1 MWQSW
6 NEFEK
11 GVAFGFENVY
21 NGNDSL
27 RRVERGEM
35 RNETETKE
43 MLQRITRYAEEKG
56 LLAQGDRLVIGV
68 SGGADS
74 MCLLLVLDELRK
86 THDLALHVVHVHHG
100 IRGAEA
106 DRDAA
111 FVEEACRG
119 MKIPCK
125 IVRIP
130 VPELAKERG
139 IGLEEAGRDARR
151 RCFLEEA
158 LRVGANKICVA
169 HHRDD
174 QAETVLFRALRGTG
188 IRGLAGMA
196 PLSRP
201 FAEPV
206 AVVRPLLCVG
216 RSEILNFLRA
226 AGQSWCEDS
235 TNGTDDYTRNF
246 LRNQVFPL
254 LRQVNPQAE
263 LHLAQ
268 LAEQAGSFAEWT
280 EAELAAVFQNAVC
293 GDGLRL
299 AVVEELPDAPRREVL
314 LRWLRSLSGEAR
326 DWNALHVAQVEGL
339 MRCQPGKELCL
350 PYGVRL
356 VREYD
361 RLCRKS
367 AETREAFLAVRIDLE
382 GEPFA
387 EMELSGNKKLRL
399 SLKERKKGEAIP
411 KNKYTKWFDYDKIGQ
426 ELSIRTRCAGD
437 YLKISE
443 NGGRKRLQ
451 DYFVDARIPADE
463 RRSLPLLTA
472 GSLVLWVIG
481 YRTSESC
488 RVDDGTR
495 RVLAAELWEEDMDE
509 GWQT

>member
-1 MWQSW
+1 
-6 NEFEK
+6 
-11 GVAFGFENVY
+11 
-21 NGNDSL
+21 
-27 RRVERGEM
+27 
-35 RNETETKE
+35 

-74 MCLLLVLDELRK
+74 MCLLLVLAELRK
-86 THDLALHVVHVHHG
+86 SHALALHVVHVHHG
-100 IRGAEA
+100 IRGEEA

-111 FVEEACRG
+111 FVEETCRSLEV
-119 MKIPCK
+119 PCRV
-125 IVRIP
+125 VRVP
-130 VPELAKERG
+130 VPELAREQG
-139 IGLEEAGRDARR
+139 IGLEEAGRNARR

-158 LRVGANKICVA
+158 LRVGANKICLA

-216 RSEILNFLRA
+216 RAEILEFLRA
-226 AGQSWCEDS
+226 AGQSWREDS
-235 TNGTDDYTRNF
+235 TNGTDAYTRNF

-280 EAELAAVFQNAVC
+280 EAELAEVYENAVR
-293 GDGLRL
+293 GDTLRIA
-299 AVVEELPDAPRREVL
+299 AVQELPDAPRREVL
-314 LRWLRSLSGEAR
+314 LRWLRALSGENR
-326 DWNALHVAQVEGL
+326 DWNALHAEEVERL
-339 MRCQPGKELCL
+339 MRGQTGREVCL

-361 RLCRKS
+361 RICRKS
-367 AETREAFLAVRIDLE
+367 AETPEAFPTVRLDLE
-382 GEPFA
+382 RDGFA
-387 EMELSGNKKLRL
+387 EIELTGNQKLRI
-399 SLKERKKGEAIP
+399 SLKERKKEEAIP

-426 ELSIRTRCAGD
+426 ELSIRTRRAGD
-437 YLKISE
+437 YLNISV

-463 RRSLPLLTA
+463 RGSLPLLTA
-472 GSLVLWVIG
+472 GSLVLWVVG

-488 RVDDGTR
+488 RVDDDTR
-495 RVLAAELWEEDMDE
+495 RVLAAELWKADKDK
-509 GWQT
+509 GRRI